1 MHSEKILIIDDSIA
15 IASLLANEILPLGGY
30 EATAALSGE
39 EGLELARKIN
49 PALILC
55 DLEMPDINGLDVL
68 RTLKDEGIQI
78 PSIMMTA
85 FGSEAIAAQ
94 ALRMGVKDYII
105 KPFTTEEMLAAVER
119 ALAENRLRNQLEK
132 TTDEL
137 EEYQQVMV
145 VLQTVSQAVAS
156 GLKPASF
163 LSRVILAAVYSQGA
177 QGGFIARLE
186 TGENDQEKQ
195 LVIQAAVNLP
205 KWEGQRIKIRE
216 TGALHTALNH
226 NQISK
231 NIDKSGCWHYA
242 PLMRNQIPVGMM
254 ATISVQET
262 IPAHIEHLFSTLA
275 GYAAFAVENNRLQSQ
290 LGQQKEAG

>member
-39 EGLELARKIN
+39 EGLELARQIN

-68 RTLKDEGIQI
+68 RTLKESGLQI

-119 ALAENRLRNQLEK
+119 ALIENRLRNKLDR
-132 TTDEL
+132 TLDEL
-137 EEYQQVMV
+137 EEHRQAMV
-145 VLQTVSQAVAS
+145 VLHTLSQAVGS
-156 GLKPASF
+156 GLETSAF
-163 LSRVILAAVYSQGA
+163 LSRIILAAVYSQSA
-177 QGGFIARLE
+177 QGGFIAQLE
-186 TGENDQEKQ
+186 NGESDQEHQ
-195 LVIQAAVNLP
+195 LIIEAAVNLP
-205 KWEGQRIKIRE
+205 NWEGRKIKIKE
-216 TGALHTALNH
+216 DGALHKALNN

-242 PLMRNQIPVGMM
+242 PLMRNQAPVGMM
-254 ATISVQET
+254 ATVSVQEN
-262 IPAHIEHLFSTLA
+262 IPEHIEHLFSTLS
-275 GYAAFAVENNRLQSQ
+275 GIAAITIENNQLQSQ
-290 LGQQKEAG
+290 LKE